1 MKSKLFIFLCLSAV
15 FSMAQVGIGT
25 QDPKATLDIVGS
37 PTDASVMDGVILPR
51 ITGNQLAGKSYGTAQ
66 QGAVV
71 YVTAAATALT
81 GQVVHVNAAG
91 LYYFDGV
98 VWRKVEGNASNSN
111 NSAAVYSASKKGGWS
126 LLNLSIDNWAKV
138 NLLDLDASFGGS
150 NIDNGEYV
158 APSTGY
164 YQVTYEW
171 QLESG
176 LNIDVL
182 GTKELGVIKNP
193 STTAELVHAKIFDA
207 VRVSVLSVTLA
218 SVPLTSTTLT
228 TLVQLD
234 QGDRLAFVADKALVG
249 IGLLNNSKV
258 SVNVHKV
265 VD

>member
-15 FSMAQVGIGT
+15 FSTAQVGIGT

-81 GQVVHVNAAG
+81 GQVAHVNAAG
-91 LYYFDGV
+91 LYYFDGA

-126 LLNLSIDNWAKV
+126 LLNLSIGNWAKV

-171 QLESG
+171 QLEAGIS
-176 LNIDVL
+176 LDVL
-182 GTKELGVIKNP
+182 GSKELGVIKFSGN
-193 STTAELVHAKIFDA
+193 TNELIESKVFDA
-207 VRVSVLSVTLA
+207 VRVELIVPLLA
-218 SVPLTSTTLT
+218 VPLTSTTLT

-234 QGDRLAFVADKALVG
+234 QGDRLAFVTDKALVG

-265 VD
+265 AD